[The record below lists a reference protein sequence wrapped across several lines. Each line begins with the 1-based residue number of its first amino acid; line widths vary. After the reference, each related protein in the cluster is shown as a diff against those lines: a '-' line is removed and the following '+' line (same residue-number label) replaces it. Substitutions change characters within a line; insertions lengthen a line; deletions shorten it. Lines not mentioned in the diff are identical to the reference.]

1 MYYVLSGYSLERL
14 KSTQSF
20 VYLDHFI
27 ANCFV
32 FKLRAIN
39 GKHAYVIKYLAND
52 RYSKN
57 IINSSNPIDICF
69 NNLHVL
75 IVSIIDVYANDTN
88 YDSQ

>member
-1 MYYVLSGYSLERL
+1 MYYVLSGLDSYERF

-39 GKHAYVIKYLAND
+39 GKHAYVIKYLMT
-52 RYSKN
+52 
-57 IINSSNPIDICF
+57 DIQK
-69 NNLHVL
+69 
-75 IVSIIDVYANDTN
+75 T
-88 YDSQ
+88 